1 MINDMTILHIAK
13 IINNPC
19 NGISVVV
26 PQHII
31 SQAKYANVGFVNIGN
46 ENIDGLKDYQVT
58 YNSEFSDVS
67 QLPKPYCAPDL
78 VVFHDVYHIEYL
90 RIYKNLLRKNIPYV
104 IVPHGCLTQMAQRKK
119 FLKKK
124 IGNILLFEKFIN
136 NAAALQCLSKN
147 ELTGTK
153 FKTNKFIGT
162 NGITIPNI
170 KKEFF
175 NTEKTIFTY
184 IGRLDAYHKGLD
196 ILLEAVRMCADIM
209 QKHNATLDI
218 YGPDLKGRYVNIEKM
233 IAEKNIGD
241 IVSLHHEISGS
252 KKESVLLN
260 SDIFIQTS
268 RFEGMPMGILEAM
281 SYGLPILITE
291 GTNLGSYVKQYDAGW
306 VAETTTESIAE
317 QIKKAV
323 SDRENWIVKSQN
335 AVEIME
341 QNFVWKKISK
351 EIVEKYKELTQR
363 KK

>member
-1 MINDMTILHIAK
+1 MTILHIAK

-58 YNSEFSDVS
+58 YNSEFSNVS

-162 NGITIPNI
+162 NGITIPDI

-175 NTEKTIFTY
+175 NTEKTTFTY

-218 YGPDLKGRYVNIEKM
+218 YGPDLKGRYANIEKM

-252 KKESVLLN
+252 EKKNVLLN

-281 SYGLPILITE
+281 SYGLPVLITE

-306 VAETTTESIAE
+306 VAETSAKSIAK
-317 QIKKAV
+317 QIKSTVA
-323 SDRENWIVKSQN
+323 DRENWIMKSRS
-335 AVEIME
+335 AVEIIE
-341 QNFVWKKISK
+341 QNFKWDIIS
-351 EIVEKYKELTQR
+351 EQTVREYEKLI
-363 KK
+363 